1 MRIRFVSRMLAVLG
15 FFAAAGAA
23 DAQTGTVAGK
33 VSQSDGGAAIADAQ
47 VMVYSGTTAV
57 GSIRSGAD
65 GNYRIGN
72 IPAGTYAVVARAG
85 GFVFKRVEGVVVPA
99 GGTVTVDL
107 AMAQVVSQ
115 LDAVVTTT
123 TRGAEPEKILD
134 SPNSISLVT
143 SERIAERPS
152 VTVTDHLKGTPG
164 LSISN
169 GGIVQ
174 SNIVSRG
181 FNNAFSTS
189 MLMLQ
194 DYRFAGVPSLRVNVP
209 FLFTG
214 TGEDIDRIEVLQG
227 PASALYGPNSGAG
240 VLHVITKSP
249 FTSQGTSITL
259 DGGERSMFRLGG
271 RHSQK
276 INDQFAFKV
285 SGEYFRASDW
295 EYNDPN
301 ELGCPTATA
310 GVYTGNYC
318 ATDARVPTS
327 RQGQPVARDFDLERY
342 SAEGRLDWRPNED
355 TEAITTFGYTM
366 AGSALEITTTF
377 GAAQVRNW
385 SYSNFQQRF
394 RHKQFFAQVFY
405 NSSNSGNDSATDD
418 NGTFYLRSGIPVVDQ
433 SSVLVAQLQQGYTL
447 GNTKL
452 TGGFDYIATTPET
465 KGTIMGRNE
474 DDDNINEMGAY
485 LQFTTPLT
493 PKLDLM
499 GAVRGDMNSRIEGTQ
514 FSPRAALL
522 YKLSETQ
529 NFRFTFNRAF
539 NSPASFSFFLD
550 QWSGQTAN
558 LGPAINDPATGNTEV
573 RIFGNPAKEGW
584 IYNRGCTNTQTDAAG
599 LCMRSN
605 FYGATPNSVAGSTLF
620 PAVMNGGL
628 STQLVAAIAGTFGLN
643 ATQQQNIRNTL
654 NGLAPT
660 NAQVSLLLRNVLA
673 PGSPVTAFST
683 VQDYNPLGADFSNT
697 WELGYKGIIGDRLR
711 ISADYW
717 YQIRPADPTT
727 QVING
732 DDIVFF
738 NPTTLGGYLG
748 AAGTGVT
755 AALAAN
761 GVPAPAISTVIT
773 NWVTSLA
780 GLPTGTLA
788 FDNELYDK
796 SYLVFTYQNADGHV
810 DVRGIDL
817 AVDYIMNDMYT
828 VEATYST
835 MNRNVFRDAR
845 GATPANPLVAN
856 TPRHRGSLT
865 IRRVD
870 DVRQMNFEL
879 RGRYADAFDV
889 NSGVFNNFNQS
900 VPAGGTPYTRV
911 PVNAF
916 VDAGFSWKLPVA
928 QNIRWSLNIQNLL
941 DNQVPSFIGVAP
953 VGRFATTRISYSF

>member
-15 FFAAAGAA
+15 FVAAAGAA
-23 DAQTGTVAGK
+23 DAQSGTVAGR
-33 VSQSDGGAAIADAQ
+33 VTQSDGGAALADAQ
-47 VMVYSGTTAV
+47 VQVLTGATAV
-57 GSIRSGAD
+57 GSIRTGAD
-65 GNYRIGN
+65 GSYRIGN
-72 IPAGTYAVVARAG
+72 IPAGTYTVVARAG
-85 GFVFKRVEGVVVPA
+85 GYVMKRVENVNVAA
-99 GGTVTVDL
+99 GGTATVNI
-107 AMAQVVSQ
+107 AMDAVVSR

-134 SPNSISLVT
+134 SPNSISLIS
-143 SERIAERPS
+143 SERIAERPAA
-152 VTVTDHLKGTPG
+152 TITDHLKGQPG

-174 SNIVSRG
+174 ANIVSRG

-227 PASALYGPNSGAG
+227 PASALYGPNSGSG

-249 FTSQGTSITL
+249 FQSQGTTLTL
-259 DGGERSMFRLGG
+259 DGGERSMFRLAG
-271 RHSQK
+271 RHAQRL
-276 INDQFAFKV
+276 NDQFAFKF
-285 SGEYFRASDW
+285 SGEYFRANDW

-301 ELGCPTATA
+301 EPANWSG
-310 GVYTGNYC
+310 
-318 ATDARVPTS
+318 TDARVPAS
-327 RQGQPVARDFDLERY
+327 RQGQPVQRDFGLERY
-342 SAEGRLDWRPNED
+342 SGEARLDYKPNED

-377 GAAQVRNW
+377 GAAQVQNW
-385 SYSNFQQRF
+385 SYTNFQQRF

-405 NSSNSGNDSATDD
+405 NQSNSGNADAGDD
-418 NGTFYLRSGIPVVDQ
+418 KGTFYLRSGIPVVDQ

-452 TGGFDYIATTPET
+452 TAGLDYIATTPET

-474 DDDNINEMGAY
+474 GDDNILETGGY

-493 PKLDLM
+493 DKLDLM

-514 FSPRAALL
+514 FSPRAAFL
-522 YKLSETQ
+522 YKATPTQ

-558 LGPAINDPATGNTEV
+558 LGPAINNPTTGNTEI
-573 RIFGNPAKEGW
+573 RIFGNPAKDGW
-584 IYNRGCTNTQTDAAG
+584 RYNRGCAASQTDAAG

-605 FYGATPNSVAGSTLF
+605 FYGATPNAVAGSTLL
-620 PAVMNGGL
+620 PATMNAGL
-628 STQLVAAIAGTFGLN
+628 STQLVAGIATTFGLTP
-643 ATQQQNIRNTL
+643 TQQTNIRNAL

-660 NAQVSLLLRNVLA
+660 NTQVPLILRNVLA
-673 PGSPVTAFST
+673 GNAVTPFSS
-683 VQDYNPLGADFSNT
+683 VSDYSPLGANFSNT

-711 ISADYW
+711 LSVDYW
-717 YQIRPADPTT
+717 YQIRPAEPTT
-727 QVING
+727 QVINA

-738 NPTTLGGYLG
+738 NPATLGAYLG
-748 AAGTGVT
+748 APATGVT

-761 GVPAPAISTVIT
+761 GVPAAAIGTVIT
-773 NWVTSLA
+773 NWTTSLA

-788 FDNELYDK
+788 FDNDLYDR
-796 SYLVFTYQNADGHV
+796 SYLVFTYQNAEGHV
-810 DVRGIDL
+810 DVRGIDA
-817 AVDYIMNDMYT
+817 AVDYLFNDMYS

-835 MNRNVFRDAR
+835 ISRNVFRDAR
-845 GATPANPLVAN
+845 GATPTNPLVAN
-856 TPRHRGSLT
+856 TPRHRASLT
-865 IRRVD
+865 FRRVD
-870 DVRQMNFEL
+870 DVRGLNMEL

-889 NSGVFNNFNQS
+889 NSGVFNSFN
-900 VPAGGTPYTRV
+900 VGTPVPYTRV

-928 QNIRWSLNIQNLL
+928 QNVRWSLNVQNLL
-941 DNQVPSFIGVAP
+941 NNEVPSFIGVAP
-953 VGRFATTRISYSF
+953 VGRFATTRVSYSF

>member
-1 MRIRFVSRMLAVLG
+1 MRISFVSRMLAVLG
-15 FFAAAGAA
+15 FMAAAGAA
-23 DAQTGTVAGK
+23 DAQSGSVAGK
-33 VSQSDGGAAIADAQ
+33 VTQSDGGAPIADAQ
-47 VMVYSGTTAV
+47 VQVLTGTTAV
-57 GSIRSGAD
+57 GSVRTGAD
-65 GNYRIGN
+65 GSYRISN
-72 IPAGTYAVVARAG
+72 VPAGTYAVVARAG
-85 GFVFKRVEGVVVPA
+85 GFVFKRVENVTVAA
-99 GGTVTVDL
+99 GGSATVNI
-107 AMAQVVSQ
+107 AMDAVVSR

-143 SERIAERPS
+143 SERIAERPAA
-152 VTVTDHLKGTPG
+152 TITDHLKGQPG

-174 SNIVSRG
+174 ANIVSRG

-249 FTSQGTSITL
+249 FQSQGTTLTL
-259 DGGERSMFRLGG
+259 DGGERSMVRIAG
-271 RHSQK
+271 RHAGVIS
-276 INDQFAFKV
+276 NTLGFKV
-285 SGEYFRASDW
+285 SGEYFRASDF

-301 ELGCPTATA
+301 EPATWS
-310 GVYTGNYC
+310 
-318 ATDARVPTS
+318 ATDTRIPAS
-327 RQGQPVARDFDLERY
+327 RRGQPAQRDFALERY
-342 SAEGRLDWRPNED
+342 SGEARLDWKPSED

-377 GAAQVRNW
+377 GAAQVQNW
-385 SYSNFQQRF
+385 SYTNFQQRF

-405 NSSNSGNDSATDD
+405 NQSNSGNADAGDD
-418 NGTFYLRSGIPVVDQ
+418 AGTFYLRSGIPVVDQ
-433 SSVLVAQLQQGYTL
+433 SSVLVAQAQQGLTL

-452 TGGFDYIATTPET
+452 TAGFDYIATTPET

-474 DDDNINEMGAY
+474 DDDNILETGAY

-522 YKLSETQ
+522 YKATPTQ

-539 NSPASFSFFLD
+539 NSPASFAFFLD
-550 QWSGQTAN
+550 QWSGQSAN
-558 LGPAINDPATGNTEV
+558 LGPAVNPAGRNTEI
-573 RIFGNPAKEGW
+573 RIFGNPSKEGW
-584 IYNRGCTNTQTDAAG
+584 AYNRGCATGQTNAGG

-605 FYGATPNSVAGSTLF
+605 IYGANPGAIAGSTVL
-620 PAVMNGGL
+620 PGL
-628 STQLVAAIAGTFGLN
+628 LNTLVAPGTPLRLALAAAIPGLPAPQIGAIAAGLG
-643 ATQQQNIRNTL
+643 A
-654 NGLAPT
+654 LAPSNT
-660 NAQVSLLLRNVLA
+660 QAPLILRNVLA
-673 PGSPVTAFST
+673 GNAVTPFSSVT
-683 VQDYNPLGADFSNT
+683 DFEALGANFSNT
-697 WELGYKGIIGDRLR
+697 WEFGYKGIIGDRLR

-717 YQIRPADPTT
+717 YQIRPAEPTT

-732 DDIVFF
+732 DDVLFMD
-738 NPTTLGGYLG
+738 PAALGAYLG
-748 AAGTGVT
+748 NPANGIVGPGGL
-755 AALAAN
+755 LANN
-761 GVPAPAISTVIT
+761 GVPLASHGAIVTG
-773 NWVTSLA
+773 WVTQIA
-780 GLPTGTLA
+780 GIPAGTLA
-788 FDNELYDK
+788 FDNPLYDR
-796 SYLVFTYQNADGHV
+796 SYLVFTYQNAQGQV

-817 AVDYIMNDMYT
+817 AVDYLVNDMYSI
-828 VEATYST
+828 EATYST
-835 MNRNVFRDAR
+835 INRNVFADAP
-845 GATPANPLVAN
+845 GATAANPLVAN

-865 IRRVD
+865 LRRQD
-870 DVRQMNFEL
+870 EAKGLNMEL

-889 NSGVFNNFNQS
+889 NSGVFNNFN
-900 VPAGGTPYTRV
+900 VGTPVRYNRV

-928 QNIRWSLNIQNLL
+928 QNVRWSLNVQNLL
-941 DNQVPSFIGVAP
+941 NNEVPSFIGVAP
-953 VGRFATTRISYSF
+953 VGRFATTRISYNF

>member
-1 MRIRFVSRMLAVLG
+1 MRIRFVSRWLAVLG
-15 FFAAAGAA
+15 FVAAAGAA
-23 DAQTGTVAGK
+23 DAQSGAVAGK
-33 VSQSDGGAAIADAQ
+33 VTQSDGGAPIADAQ
-47 VMVYSGTTAV
+47 VQVLSGATAV
-57 GSIRSGAD
+57 GSARTAAD
-65 GNYRIGN
+65 GSYRIAN

-85 GFVFKRVEGVVVPA
+85 GFVFRRLEGVVVAA
-99 GGTVTVDL
+99 GGTATVDIG
-107 AMAQVVSQ
+107 MAAVVSK

-134 SPNSISLVT
+134 SPNSISMVS
-143 SERIAERPS
+143 SERIAERPAA
-152 VTVTDHLKGTPG
+152 TVTDHLKGQPG

-174 SNIVSRG
+174 ANIVSRG

-249 FTSQGTSITL
+249 FSSQGTTLTL

-271 RHSQK
+271 RHAGR

-285 SGEYFRASDW
+285 SGEYFRANDF

-301 ELGCPTATA
+301 EPATWS
-310 GVYTGNYC
+310 
-318 ATDARVPTS
+318 ATDTRVPAS
-327 RQGQPVARDFDLERY
+327 RQGQPVARDFALERY
-342 SAEGRLDWRPNED
+342 SGEARLDWRPNDD
-355 TEAITTFGYTM
+355 TEAITTLGYTM
-366 AGSALEITTTF
+366 AGSALEVTTTF

-385 SYSNFQQRF
+385 SYRNFQQRF

-405 NSSNSGNDSATDD
+405 NASNSGNESASDD

-474 DDDNINEMGAY
+474 SDDNINEMGAY

-522 YKLSETQ
+522 YKATPTQ

-558 LGPAINDPATGNTEV
+558 LGPAINNPATGNTEI

-584 IYNRGCTNTQTDAAG
+584 AYNRNCTNTQTDAAG

-605 FYGATPNSVAGSTLF
+605 FYGANPGSVAGSTLF
-620 PAVMNGGL
+620 PATMNAGL
-628 STQLVAAIAGTFGLN
+628 SAQLVGAIATTFGLTP
-643 ATQQQNIRNTL
+643 TQQTNIRNVL

-660 NAQVSLLLRNVLA
+660 NTQVPLILRNVLA
-673 PGSPVTAFST
+673 GNAVTPFSS
-683 VQDYNPLGADFSNT
+683 VADYSPLGANFSNT

-711 ISADYW
+711 LSVDYW
-717 YQIRPADPTT
+717 YQIRPAEPTT
-727 QVING
+727 QVINA

-738 NPTTLGGYLG
+738 NPTALGAYLG
-748 AAGTGVT
+748 NPATGVT
-755 AALAAN
+755 NALATN
-761 GVPAPAISTVIT
+761 GVPAGAIGTVIT
-773 NWVTSLA
+773 QWTTSLA

-788 FDNELYDK
+788 FDNPLYDK
-796 SYLVFTYQNADGHV
+796 SYLVFTYQNAEGHV
-810 DVRGIDL
+810 DVRGVDL
-817 AVDYIMNDMYT
+817 AVDYLVNDMYT

-835 MNRNVFRDAR
+835 LNRNVFRDAR
-845 GATPANPLVAN
+845 GATPTNPLVAN

-865 IRRVD
+865 VRRVD
-870 DVRQMNFEL
+870 DVRGLNVEV

-889 NSGVFNNFNQS
+889 NSGVFNNFN
-900 VPAGGTPYTRV
+900 VGTPVPYTRV

-916 VDAGFSWKLPVA
+916 LDAGFSWKLPVS
-928 QNIRWSLNIQNLL
+928 QNVRWSLNIQNLL
-941 DNQVPSFIGVAP
+941 NNEVPSFIGVAP
-953 VGRFATTRISYSF
+953 VGRFATTRVSYSF

>member
-1 MRIRFVSRMLAVLG
+1 MLAVLG
-15 FFAAAGAA
+15 FVAAAGAA
-23 DAQTGTVAGK
+23 DAQSGTVAGR
-33 VSQSDGGAAIADAQ
+33 VTQSDGGAALADAQ
-47 VMVYSGTTAV
+47 VQVLTGATAI
-57 GSIRSGAD
+57 GSIRTGAD
-65 GNYRIGN
+65 GSYRIGN
-72 IPAGTYAVVARAG
+72 IPAGTYTVVARAG
-85 GFVFKRVEGVVVPA
+85 GYVMKRVENVNVAA
-99 GGTVTVDL
+99 GGTATVNI
-107 AMAQVVSQ
+107 AMDAVVSR

-134 SPNSISLVT
+134 SPNSISLIS
-143 SERIAERPS
+143 SERIAERPAA
-152 VTVTDHLKGTPG
+152 TITDHLKGQPG

-174 SNIVSRG
+174 ANIVSRG

-227 PASALYGPNSGAG
+227 PASALYGPNSGSG

-249 FTSQGTSITL
+249 FQSQGTTLTL
-259 DGGERSMFRLGG
+259 DGGERSMFRLAG
-271 RHSQK
+271 RHAQRL
-276 INDQFAFKV
+276 NDQFAFKF
-285 SGEYFRASDW
+285 SGEYFRANDW

-301 ELGCPTATA
+301 EPANWSG
-310 GVYTGNYC
+310 
-318 ATDARVPTS
+318 TDARVPAS
-327 RQGQPVARDFDLERY
+327 RQGQPVQRDFGLERY
-342 SAEGRLDWRPNED
+342 SGEARLDYKPNED

-377 GAAQVRNW
+377 GAAQVQNW
-385 SYSNFQQRF
+385 SYTNFQQRF

-405 NSSNSGNDSATDD
+405 NQSNSGNADAGDD
-418 NGTFYLRSGIPVVDQ
+418 KGTFYLRSGIPVVDQ

-452 TGGFDYIATTPET
+452 TAGLDYIATTPET

-474 DDDNINEMGAY
+474 GDDNILETGGY

-493 PKLDLM
+493 DKLDLM

-514 FSPRAALL
+514 FSPRAAFL
-522 YKLSETQ
+522 YKATPTQ

-558 LGPAINDPATGNTEV
+558 LGPAINNPTTGNTEI
-573 RIFGNPAKEGW
+573 RIFGNPAKDGW
-584 IYNRGCTNTQTDAAG
+584 RYNRGCAASQTDAAG

-605 FYGATPNSVAGSTLF
+605 FYGATPNAVAGSTLL
-620 PAVMNGGL
+620 PATMNAGL
-628 STQLVAAIAGTFGLN
+628 STQLVAGIATTFGLTP
-643 ATQQQNIRNTL
+643 TQQTNIRNAL

-660 NAQVSLLLRNVLA
+660 NAQVPLILRNVLA
-673 PGSPVTAFST
+673 GNAVTPFSS
-683 VQDYNPLGADFSNT
+683 VSDYSPLGANFSNT

-711 ISADYW
+711 LSVDYW
-717 YQIRPADPTT
+717 YQIRPAEPTT
-727 QVING
+727 QVINA

-738 NPTTLGGYLG
+738 NPATLGAYLG
-748 AAGTGVT
+748 APATGVT

-761 GVPAPAISTVIT
+761 GVPAAAIGTVIT
-773 NWVTSLA
+773 NWTTSLA

-788 FDNELYDK
+788 FDNDLYDR
-796 SYLVFTYQNADGHV
+796 SYLVFTYQNAEGHV
-810 DVRGIDL
+810 DVRGIDA
-817 AVDYIMNDMYT
+817 AVDYLFNDMYS

-835 MNRNVFRDAR
+835 ISRNVFRDAR
-845 GATPANPLVAN
+845 GATPTNPLVAN
-856 TPRHRGSLT
+856 TPRHRASLT
-865 IRRVD
+865 FRRVD
-870 DVRQMNFEL
+870 DVRGLNMEL

-889 NSGVFNNFNQS
+889 NSGVFNSFN
-900 VPAGGTPYTRV
+900 VGTPVPYTRV

-928 QNIRWSLNIQNLL
+928 QNVRWSLNIQNLL

-953 VGRFATTRISYSF
+953 VGRFATTRVSYSF

>member
-15 FFAAAGAA
+15 FVAAAGAA
-23 DAQTGTVAGK
+23 DAQSGTVAGR
-33 VSQSDGGAAIADAQ
+33 VTQSDGGAALADAQ
-47 VMVYSGTTAV
+47 VQVLTGATAV
-57 GSIRSGAD
+57 GSIRTGAD
-65 GNYRIGN
+65 GSYRIGN
-72 IPAGTYAVVARAG
+72 VPAGTYTVVARAG
-85 GFVFKRVEGVVVPA
+85 GYVMKRVENVNVAA
-99 GGTVTVDL
+99 GGTATVNI
-107 AMAQVVSQ
+107 AMDAVVSR

-134 SPNSISLVT
+134 SPNSISLIS
-143 SERIAERPS
+143 SERIAERPAA
-152 VTVTDHLKGTPG
+152 TITDHLKSQPG

-174 SNIVSRG
+174 ANIVSRG

-249 FTSQGTSITL
+249 FQSQGTTLTL
-259 DGGERSMFRLGG
+259 DGGERSMFRLAG
-271 RHSQK
+271 RHAQRL
-276 INDQFAFKV
+276 NDQFAFKL
-285 SGEYFRASDW
+285 SGEYFRANDW

-301 ELGCPTATA
+301 EPTTWS
-310 GVYTGNYC
+310 
-318 ATDARVPTS
+318 ATDARVPAS
-327 RQGQPVARDFDLERY
+327 RQGQPVQRDFGLERY
-342 SAEGRLDWRPNED
+342 SGEARLDYKPNED

-377 GAAQVRNW
+377 GAAQVQNW
-385 SYSNFQQRF
+385 SYTNFQQRF

-405 NSSNSGNDSATDD
+405 NQSNSGNADAGDD
-418 NGTFYLRSGIPVVDQ
+418 QGTFYLRSGIPVVDQ

-452 TGGFDYIATTPET
+452 TAGLDYIATTPET

-474 DDDNINEMGAY
+474 GDDNILETGGY

-493 PKLDLM
+493 DKLDLM
-499 GAVRGDMNSRIEGTQ
+499 GAVRGDMNSRIDGTQ
-514 FSPRAALL
+514 FSPRAAFR
-522 YKLSETQ
+522 YKATPTQ

-550 QWSGQTAN
+550 QWSGSTAN
-558 LGPAINDPATGNTEV
+558 LGPAINNPTTGNTEI
-573 RIFGNPAKEGW
+573 RIFGNPAKDGW
-584 IYNRGCTNTQTDAAG
+584 RYNRGCAASQTDAAG

-605 FYGATPNSVAGSTLF
+605 FYGATPNAVAGSTLL
-620 PAVMNGGL
+620 PATMNAGL
-628 STQLVAAIAGTFGLN
+628 STQLVAGIATTFGLTP
-643 ATQQQNIRNTL
+643 TQQTNIRNTL

-660 NAQVSLLLRNVLA
+660 NTQVPLILRNVLA
-673 PGSPVTAFST
+673 GNAVTPFSS
-683 VQDYNPLGADFSNT
+683 VSDYAPLGANFSNT

-711 ISADYW
+711 LSVDYW
-717 YQIRPADPTT
+717 YQIRPAEPTT
-727 QVING
+727 QVINA

-738 NPTTLGGYLG
+738 NPATLGAYLG
-748 AAGTGVT
+748 APATGVT

-761 GVPAPAISTVIT
+761 GVPAAAIGTVIT
-773 NWVTSLA
+773 NWTTSLA

-788 FDNELYDK
+788 FDNDLYDR
-796 SYLVFTYQNADGHV
+796 SYLVFTYQNAEGHV
-810 DVRGIDL
+810 DVRGIDA
-817 AVDYIMNDMYT
+817 AVDYLFNDMYS

-835 MNRNVFRDAR
+835 LSRNVFRDAR
-845 GATPANPLVAN
+845 GATPTNPLVAN
-856 TPRHRGSLT
+856 TPRHRASLT
-865 IRRVD
+865 FRRVD
-870 DVRQMNFEL
+870 DVRGLNMEL

-889 NSGVFNNFNQS
+889 NSGVFNSFN
-900 VPAGGTPYTRV
+900 VGTPVPYTRV

-928 QNIRWSLNIQNLL
+928 QNVRWSLNIQNLL

-953 VGRFATTRISYSF
+953 VGRFATTRVSYSF

>member
-1 MRIRFVSRMLAVLG
+1 MRIRFVSRLLAVVG

-23 DAQTGTVAGK
+23 DAQSGTLTGRVTSAEGAPIAEATVQVLSGNAI
-33 VSQSDGGAAIADAQ
+33 VAAIRA
-47 VMVYSGTTAV
+47 GN
-57 GSIRSGAD
+57 D
-65 GNYRIGN
+65 GNYRVAA
-72 IPAGTYAVVARAG
+72 PAGNYTVLVRSATYVEKRTAG
-85 GFVFKRVEGVVVPA
+85 VIITA
-99 GGTVTVDL
+99 GQTTTLNVSL
-107 AMAQVVSQ
+107 SQVVSR
-115 LDAVVTTT
+115 LEAVVTTT

-143 SERIAERPS
+143 SERIAERAGA
-152 VTVTDHLKGTPG
+152 VGVTDHLKATPG

-174 SNIVSRG
+174 ANIVSRG

-227 PASALYGPNSGAG
+227 PASALYGPNSGSG
-240 VLHVITKSP
+240 VLHVVTKSP
-249 FTSQGTSITL
+249 FDAATQGTTVTL
-259 DGGERSMFRLGG
+259 DGGERSMFRLAG
-271 RHSQK
+271 RHAQQL
-276 INDQFAFKV
+276 NNQFAFKV
-285 SGEYFRASDW
+285 SGEYMRANDW

-310 GVYTGNYC
+310 GVYTGNWC
-318 ATDARVPTS
+318 ATDARVPAS
-327 RQGQPVARDFDLERY
+327 RQGQAVSRDFGLERY
-342 SAEGRLDWRPNED
+342 SGEARLDWRPNDD

-366 AGSALEITTTF
+366 AGSALEVTTTF
-377 GAAQVRNW
+377 GAAQVKNW

-394 RHKQFFAQVFY
+394 RHKNFFAQVFY
-405 NSSNSGNDSATDD
+405 NASNSGNADANDD

-433 SSVLVAQLQQGYTL
+433 SSVLVGQLQQGYTL

-474 DDDNINEMGAY
+474 GDDNITEMGAY

-493 PKLDLM
+493 EQLDLM
-499 GAVRGDMNSRIEGTQ
+499 GAVRGDMNSRISGTQ

-522 YKLSETQ
+522 YKLSATQ
-529 NFRFTFNRAF
+529 NLRFTFNRAF
-539 NSPASFSFFLD
+539 NSPASFSWFLD
-550 QWSGQTAN
+550 QWSGQSAN
-558 LGPAINDPATGNTEV
+558 VGPAINNPATGNTEI

-584 IYNRGCTNTQTDAAG
+584 QYDRGCSTAQTDAGG
-599 LCMRSN
+599 LCMQSN
-605 FYGATPNSVAGSTLF
+605 FTGNARTAVSGATMF
-620 PAVMNGGL
+620 PATMNAGL
-628 STQLVAAIAGTFGLN
+628 STQLVAGIAGTFGLN
-643 ATQQQNIRNTL
+643 PTQQANIIAAL
-654 NGLAPT
+654 NGLTPT
-660 NAQVSLLLRNVLA
+660 NAQVPMILRNILGGNA
-673 PGSPVTAFST
+673 PAAFST
-683 VQDYNPLGADFSNT
+683 VRDYSALGANFSNT
-697 WELGYKGIIGDRLR
+697 WEVGYKGVIGRSLAV
-711 ISADYW
+711 SVDYW

-732 DDIVFF
+732 DDVVFF
-738 NPTTLGGYLG
+738 SPAQLGAFLGGS
-748 AAGTGVT
+748 T
-755 AALAAN
+755 ALTTAMATN
-761 GVPAPAISTVIT
+761 GVPAPAIATVIT
-773 NWVTSLA
+773 NWTTSLA

-788 FDNELYDK
+788 FDNDLYDR
-796 SYLVFTYQNADGHV
+796 SYLVFTYQNSTGHV

-817 AVDYIMNDMYT
+817 ALDYEINPMWS
-828 VEATYST
+828 VASTYST

-845 GATPANPLVAN
+845 GSTPANPLVAN
-856 TPRHRGSLT
+856 TPRHRASLT
-865 IRRVD
+865 VRRAD
-870 DVRQMNFEL
+870 AARGMNVEV

-916 VDAGFSWKLPVA
+916 IDAGFSWKLPVS
-928 QNIRWSLNIQNLL
+928 QNVRWSLNIQNLL
-941 DNQVPSFIGVAP
+941 GNEVPSFIGVAP
-953 VGRFATTRISYSF
+953 VGRFTTTRISYSF

>member
-15 FFAAAGAA
+15 FVAAAGAA
-23 DAQTGTVAGK
+23 DAQSGTVAGR
-33 VSQSDGGAAIADAQ
+33 VTQSDGGAALADAQ
-47 VMVYSGTTAV
+47 VQVLTGATAV
-57 GSIRSGAD
+57 GSIRTGAD
-65 GNYRIGN
+65 GSYRIGN
-72 IPAGTYAVVARAG
+72 IPAGTYTVVARAG
-85 GFVFKRVEGVVVPA
+85 GFVMKRVENVNVTA
-99 GGTVTVDL
+99 GGTATVNF
-107 AMAQVVSQ
+107 AMDAVVSR

-134 SPNSISLVT
+134 SPNSISLIS
-143 SERIAERPS
+143 SERIAERPAA
-152 VTVTDHLKGTPG
+152 TITDHLKGQPG

-174 SNIVSRG
+174 ANIVSRG

-249 FTSQGTSITL
+249 FQSQGTSVTL
-259 DGGERSMFRLGG
+259 DGGERSMFRIAG
-271 RHSQK
+271 RHAGV

-285 SGEYFRASDW
+285 SGEYFRAEDW

-301 ELGCPTATA
+301 EPATWS
-310 GVYTGNYC
+310 
-318 ATDARVPTS
+318 ATDARVPAS
-327 RQGQPVARDFDLERY
+327 RQGQPAQRDFGLERY
-342 SAEGRLDWRPNED
+342 SGEARLDWKPNED
-355 TEAITTFGYTM
+355 TEAITTLGYTM

-377 GAAQVRNW
+377 GAAQVQNW
-385 SYSNFQQRF
+385 SYTNFQQRF

-405 NSSNSGNDSATDD
+405 NQSNSGNADAGDD
-418 NGTFYLRSGIPVVDQ
+418 AGTFYLRSGIPVVDQ

-452 TGGFDYIATTPET
+452 TAGLDYIATTPET

-474 DDDNINEMGAY
+474 GDDNILETGGY

-493 PKLDLM
+493 DKLDLM

-514 FSPRAALL
+514 FSPRAAFL
-522 YKLSETQ
+522 YKATPTQ

-558 LGPAINDPATGNTEV
+558 LGPAINNPATGNTEV
-573 RIFGNPAKEGW
+573 RIFGNPAKDGW
-584 IYNRGCTNTQTDAAG
+584 RYNRGCAASQTDAAG

-605 FYGATPNSVAGSTLF
+605 FYGATPNAVAGSTLL
-620 PAVMNGGL
+620 PATMNAGL
-628 STQLVAAIAGTFGLN
+628 STQLVAGIAGTFGLTP
-643 ATQQQNIRNTL
+643 TQQTNIRNAL

-660 NAQVSLLLRNVLA
+660 NTQVPLILRNVLA
-673 PGSPVTAFST
+673 PGSPVTPFSS
-683 VQDYNPLGADFSNT
+683 VSDYAPLGANFSNT

-711 ISADYW
+711 ISVDYW
-717 YQIRPADPTT
+717 YQIRPAEPTT
-727 QVING
+727 QVINS

-738 NPTTLGGYLG
+738 NPTTLGAYLG
-748 AAGTGVT
+748 APATGVT

-761 GVPAPAISTVIT
+761 GVPAPAIGTVIT
-773 NWVTSLA
+773 NWTTSLA

-788 FDNELYDK
+788 FDNDLYDR
-796 SYLVFTYQNADGHV
+796 SYLVFTYQNAQGHV
-810 DVRGIDL
+810 DVRGIDA
-817 AVDYIMNDMYT
+817 AVDYLFNDMYS

-835 MNRNVFRDAR
+835 LSRNVFRDAR
-845 GATPANPLVAN
+845 GATPTNPLVAN
-856 TPRHRGSLT
+856 TPRHRASLT
-865 IRRVD
+865 LRRVD
-870 DVRQMNFEL
+870 EVRGLNMEL

-889 NSGVFNNFNQS
+889 NSGVFNSFN
-900 VPAGGTPYTRV
+900 VGTPVPYSRV

-916 VDAGFSWKLPVA
+916 LDAGFSWKLPVS
-928 QNIRWSLNIQNLL
+928 QNVRWSLNAQNLL
-941 DNQVPSFIGVAP
+941 NNEVPSFIGVAP
-953 VGRFATTRISYSF
+953 VGRFVTTRVSYSF

>member
-23 DAQTGTVAGK
+23 DAQSGTVAGK
-33 VSQSDGGAAIADAQ
+33 VTQSENGAPIGDAQ
-47 VMVYSGTTAV
+47 VQVLSGTTPV
-57 GSIRSGAD
+57 GSIRTAAD
-65 GNYRIGN
+65 GSYRIGN
-72 IPAGTYAVVARAG
+72 IPAGSYMVVARAG
-85 GFVFKRVEGVVVPA
+85 GYVLKRVDGVVVPS
-99 GGTVTVDL
+99 GGTVTVDF
-107 AMAQVVSQ
+107 AMSLVVSQ

-152 VTVTDHLKGTPG
+152 VTVTDHLKGQPG

-174 SNIVSRG
+174 ANIVSRG

-249 FTSQGTSITL
+249 FQSQGTTLTL
-259 DGGERSMFRLGG
+259 DGGERSMFRLAG
-271 RHSQK
+271 RHAGVIS
-276 INDQFAFKV
+276 DQLAFKV
-285 SGEYFRASDW
+285 SGEYFRASDF

-301 ELGCPTATA
+301 ELGCATATA

-318 ATDARVPTS
+318 TADARVPTS
-327 RQGQPVARDFDLERY
+327 RQGQPVQRDFGLERY
-342 SAEGRLDWRPNED
+342 SGEARLDWRPSED
-355 TEAITTFGYTM
+355 TEAITTLGYTM

-377 GAAQVRNW
+377 GAAQVKNW
-385 SYSNFQQRF
+385 SYTNLQQRF

-405 NSSNSGNDSATDD
+405 NQSNSGNDSATDD

-474 DDDNINEMGAY
+474 GDDNINEMGAY
-485 LQFTTPLT
+485 LQFTTPLS

-522 YKLSETQ
+522 YKATATQ

-558 LGPAINDPATGNTEV
+558 LGPGINNPLTGNTEI

-584 IYNRGCTNTQTDAAG
+584 VYNRNCTNTQTDAAG

-620 PAVMNGGL
+620 PAVMN
-628 STQLVAAIAGTFGLN
+628 QLAPALAAAVPGVD
-643 ATQQQNIRNTL
+643 ATQRGNIQAALDN
-654 NGLAPT
+654 LAPT
-660 NAQVSLLLRNVLA
+660 NAQAGLLLRNVLA
-673 PGSPVTAFST
+673 GNAPTPFSS
-683 VQDYNPLGADFSNT
+683 VQDYAPLGANFSNT
-697 WELGYKGIIGDRLR
+697 WEIGYKGIIGDRLR

-738 NPTTLGGYLG
+738 NPGS
-748 AAGTGVT
+748 ASAGLQQFLT
-755 AALAAN
+755 AQMGPVLASN
-761 GVPAPAISTVIT
+761 GVAPANIPAVIGGWLT
-773 NWVTSLA
+773 QLA
-780 GLPTGTLA
+780 SLPTGTLA
-788 FDNELYDK
+788 FDNDLYDR
-796 SYLVFTYQNADGHV
+796 SYLVFTYQNVAGHV

-817 AVDYIMNDMYT
+817 AVDYIVNDMYT
-828 VEATYST
+828 VETTYST
-835 MNRNVFRDAR
+835 LNRNVFRDAR
-845 GATPANPLVAN
+845 GATPTNPLVAN
-856 TPRHRGSLT
+856 TPRHRASLT

-870 DVRQMNFEL
+870 ELRGLNLEL

-889 NSGVFNNFNQS
+889 NSGVFNNFN
-900 VPAGGTPYTRV
+900 VGTPVPYTRV

-916 VDAGFSWKLPVA
+916 LDAGFSWKLPVA
-928 QNIRWSLNIQNLL
+928 QNVRWSLNVQNLL
-941 DNQVPSFIGVAP
+941 NNEVPSFIGVAP
-953 VGRFATTRISYSF
+953 VGRFATTRVSYNF